1 MLVIEWETTQYIKLH
16 KLGVCGKFAILFP
29 FSFRWLNGLFSKGYD
44 RRLEPGDMYEVLQ
57 DDSAEML
64 VADLE
69 RSGKSYLQ
77 AGMFYKRLF

>member
-1 MLVIEWETTQYIKLH
+1 M
-16 KLGVCGKFAILFP
+16 CGKFGIFFLFT
-29 FSFRWLNGLFSKGYD
+29 FRWLNGLFSKGYD

-69 RSGKSYLQ
+69 RSGRFCLL
-77 AGMFYKRLF
+77 AGLFCKRLF